1 MKRFPRTFQLSSVDA
16 DSRSITFLA
25 SSKDYVQ
32 SFEEDD
38 EGNKREVYEAVV
50 EWDLSRYLENP
61 VFLNEHIRTEALG
74 QAEHVED
81 TDEGLQVRVKFG
93 PSAIQRIE
101 EAWLLVREGILRAV
115 SVGFDRDVLEEELRD
130 GVPYR
135 KTRGILHELSLVSVP
150 ADERALAKGKDEV
163 LRLDAGGRLGK
174 AQRTGSGGARIPAR
188 ISKVG
193 VFEYRNADGSISRE
207 LRTPE
212 ELFAPEAMASLQ
224 GVPVTRNH
232 PYQYGGLVDP
242 EIWRDVAVGH
252 VENPRREGDYLV
264 ADLVVQ
270 DADVLDAIDAGELV
284 ENSAGYICKYDRTP
298 GTWNGKPFTVRHTRI
313 RFNHNALLPKG
324 HGRAGRDVGLRLDAN
339 DAFCIGEVV
348 MDEVV
353 LDGKTYVK
361 GSPEHIT
368 ALEAKLTTLQV
379 RLDEAEEEL
388 RKRSEEEEEQRKRS
402 EEEEERKRKRAKRNS
417 EEDEEERSEDDDE
430 ETRSE
435 GDDDEEERKR
445 KRAQRRKQRDKLLIR
460 LVRLG
465 MLEDDDEEKLDS
477 LSERE
482 LMLQAIRQQDADFT
496 GEGRS
501 DDYIEGRF
509 STLQVVRNDS
519 IDAIVSTVVG
529 GKPAPKAL
537 PADEAALQRLHE
549 RNRNAWREAK

>member
-1 MKRFPRTFQLSSVDA
+1 
-16 DSRSITFLA
+16 
-25 SSKDYVQ
+25 
-32 SFEEDD
+32 
-38 EGNKREVYEAVV
+38 
-50 EWDLSRYLENP
+50 
-61 VFLNEHIRTEALG
+61 
-74 QAEHVED
+74 
-81 TDEGLQVRVKFG
+81 
-93 PSAIQRIE
+93 
-101 EAWLLVREGILRAV
+101 
-115 SVGFDRDVLEEELRD
+115 
-130 GVPYR
+130 
-135 KTRGILHELSLVSVP
+135 
-150 ADERALAKGKDEV
+150 
-163 LRLDAGGRLGK
+163 
-174 AQRTGSGGARIPAR
+174 
-188 ISKVG
+188 
-193 VFEYRNADGSISRE
+193 
-207 LRTPE
+207 
-212 ELFAPEAMASLQ
+212 
-224 GVPVTRNH
+224 
-232 PYQYGGLVDP
+232 
-242 EIWRDVAVGH
+242 
-252 VENPRREGDYLV
+252 
-264 ADLVVQ
+264 
-270 DADVLDAIDAGELV
+270 
-284 ENSAGYICKYDRTP
+284 
-298 GTWNGKPFTVRHTRI
+298 
-313 RFNHNALLPKG
+313 
-324 HGRAGRDVGLRLDAN
+324 
-339 DAFCIGEVV
+339 

-529 GKPAPKAL
+529 GKPSPKAL